1 MKNKIILTG
10 LSAMASLLLSAQEPE
25 RVEKHSFETDNLAD
39 KPWVTAEGVK
49 NGSWRGFKVHESQLN
64 EFRIWIAEPKTP
76 AEGRPWI
83 LRIQDFGDGFHCEM
97 NEMLLQAGIYVVAIN
112 SYDVCGADYGLNLM
126 DSLYTIAR
134 KHFNLPEKC
143 ALGCVSRAG
152 LSAYRWAVRHPKRVA
167 CIYGEGP
174 VMDFKTWPMAWK
186 PSAGNWTK
194 LKEYYGFACDQE
206 AVAYKG
212 NPIDQLAPIAKAKIP
227 LRHVISLTDEHDTKI
242 VPNDKNTLKAQRM
255 LKQMGHDIDV
265 VVTPEG
271 MKVPYAFDGESVQ
284 FILLKT
290 VSANKSK

>member
-1 MKNKIILTG
+1 
-10 LSAMASLLLSAQEPE
+10 
-25 RVEKHSFETDNLAD
+25 
-39 KPWVTAEGVK
+39 
-49 NGSWRGFKVHESQLN
+49 
-64 EFRIWIAEPKTP
+64 
-76 AEGRPWI
+76 
-83 LRIQDFGDGFHCEM
+83 
-97 NEMLLQAGIYVVAIN
+97 
-112 SYDVCGADYGLNLM
+112 
-126 DSLYTIAR
+126 
-134 KHFNLPEKC
+134 
-143 ALGCVSRAG
+143 
-152 LSAYRWAVRHPKRVA
+152 
-167 CIYGEGP
+167 
-174 VMDFKTWPMAWK
+174 MDFKTWPMAWK

-194 LKEYYGFACDQE
+194 LKEYYGFASDQE

-242 VPNDKNTLKAQRM
+242 VPNDKNTLKAQRI